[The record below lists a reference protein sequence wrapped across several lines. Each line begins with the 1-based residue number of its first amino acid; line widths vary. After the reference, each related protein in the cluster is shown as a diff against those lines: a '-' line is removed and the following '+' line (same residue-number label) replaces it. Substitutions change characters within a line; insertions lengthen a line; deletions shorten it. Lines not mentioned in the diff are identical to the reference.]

1 MTEDEAELVTPH
13 GSQDISI
20 PWAGDRSEDAKS
32 VTPICPMAEAMHSI
46 GLMQEAEE
54 TSVMVVDE
62 RGWQEDEMHAA
73 LALCG
78 LRG

>member
-13 GSQDISI
+13 GSQDTSM
-20 PWAGDRSEDAKS
+20 PWAGDRSDTKD
-32 VTPICPMAEAMHSI
+32 VTGTYPAAEVIRAM
-46 GLMQEAEE
+46 GLND
-54 TSVMVVDE
+54 TGDRDVMVADK
-62 RGWQEDEMHAA
+62 RGWEEDEMHAA